1 MNEWA
6 FASGISIETS
16 SWLCRKYRETFNLPV
31 LLLMN
36 SDLPH
41 FSWQVSCSLVSYL
54 HSACISPQT
63 LPYSV
68 DYEVIITVIV
78 IKLLV
83 YIYLLSRDCDWCFTM
98 YDIISPENP
107 FS

>member
-1 MNEWA
+1 MNGLLLLG
-6 FASGISIETS
+6 SQIESS
-16 SWLCRKYRETFNLPV
+16 SWLSKKYRETSNFPV

-36 SDLPH
+36 SVLPY
-41 FSWQVSCSLVSYL
+41 FSWQISCSLVSYP

-98 YDIISPENP
+98 YYIIFPKDPVS
-107 FS
+107 